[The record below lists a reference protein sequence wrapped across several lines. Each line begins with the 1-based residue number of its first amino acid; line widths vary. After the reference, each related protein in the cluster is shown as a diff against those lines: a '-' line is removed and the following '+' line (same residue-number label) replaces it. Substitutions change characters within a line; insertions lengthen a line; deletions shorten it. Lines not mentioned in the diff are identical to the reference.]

1 MQPSLI
7 AYLTAALAFG
17 AGAVHAPLEGQ
28 PIGKYPKFEV
38 DPSWPKE
45 LPNNMIMGDPA
56 GVAVDTNDHVW
67 IYSTS
72 DATPQ
77 QIQVIRRALVS
88 SAAVAAVHRER

>member
-1 MQPSLI
+1 MAELLAPLSAQFVYLRYNRRRTRDRYAAKILI
-7 AYLTAALAFG
+7 AYLAVALAFG

-38 DPSWPKE
+38 DPSWPKQ

-67 IYSTS
+67 I
-72 DATPQ
+72 
-77 QIQVIRRALVS
+77 
-88 SAAVAAVHRER
+88 